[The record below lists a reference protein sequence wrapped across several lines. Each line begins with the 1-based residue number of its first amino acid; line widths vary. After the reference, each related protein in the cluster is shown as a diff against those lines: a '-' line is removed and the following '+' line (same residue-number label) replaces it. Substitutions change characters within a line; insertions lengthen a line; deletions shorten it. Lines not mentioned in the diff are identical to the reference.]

1 MQNSKNITVRVPW
14 KDNGWKGIVCSNPE
28 NNFSCKYLRGIAEKK
43 NCDFECPLAS
53 KEFKE
58 LSKKDQEK
66 IPCIKENAAFL
77 SEENLS
83 FIAEYP
89 YSSYTG
95 LGHIKPTKVDILPNS
110 LISRPY
116 RWLRTEDSPASSII
130 INYSE
135 KREGEYKA
143 SHKSSSN
150 NPINKTWINEPQNQ
164 KAVLEYYYDGLN
176 KQSLLVPYL
185 KNVPFTEDS
194 RRIVLGIGF
203 VKNVHDTQIYDSSDS
218 SIKSM
223 PSLWDKII
231 EHDLTSNGFVF
242 PYKELYDYWKE
253 NSQLNI
259 DKYIVFADDDYRD
272 EFSNGSELIS
282 YDALISILKRA
293 KQCYKEIST
302 DIPAIIFDY
311 DKISKWIDTQ
321 IDRLQN
327 ERGIYPGFGT
337 LLLSSEK
344 FTTKIG
350 DEDKNIALDIIKNIS
365 FDGTLDSVNDLSK
378 AIDNYDGD
386 FTVTQKAKA
395 KKYIQDNIKIIK
407 NLSRF
412 ICSKDQFADIL
423 QNESKYSDY
432 INNPYLLFENSLQ
445 NEFALQIPLTILDN
459 GMFFNV
465 KKQKDDKDLTIIEA
479 DSKER
484 LRAFLIRELD
494 EQAQNFGHS
503 ILPVTRLVELIN
515 ARNLIQDLHFD
526 DDSIELFEEF
536 LKEKIIIKEIAGTKY
551 LKLKT
556 IEEFDEVSRTEI
568 KNRIESEKI
577 NIELDSFKEILKEK
591 LANFEGNNTE
601 KGKLAEKEKLEAL
614 TKLAQNR
621 ISVLI
626 GDAGTG
632 KTTVLS
638 ALCAHQEINTKV
650 LLLAPTGKARV
661 RMWDATG
668 KQYDS
673 KTIAGF
679 LIADKS
685 YNWYTGRYLLP
696 KSSKVEL
703 SDSTVIIDE
712 SSMLTTEMF
721 AAVLKASSSAKR
733 IIFVGDPNQLPPIGC
748 GKPFSD
754 LVDYFSDKH
763 SDHIAKLTQTMR
775 SNISETNDFASWFK
789 NDSNPDESILD
800 SIERKE
806 NSTTGIRFRKYEDE
820 ELNDAIID
828 EIVKVT
834 GMSDKEDIKNF
845 DKSLGAVINGQYTN
859 FNCGGLFGLPTDG
872 GAGSKAED
880 WQILT
885 PVKNSPDGIY
895 NINEII
901 HEQYRPTFY
910 YKYKLFNKYYSEVQ
924 GLQKIGVGDKV
935 ICTKNVN
942 YYSNPNNNFNYV
954 ANGEIG
960 IRVACKK
967 GTDYQNVEFSTQ
979 LGVTYY
985 GKKYSNNKWYWQY
998 YGDDADG
1005 ELELAY
1011 AITVHKAQGSQF
1023 NNVILVLN
1031 KNSRMLSRELLYT
1044 AITRQQNGLV
1054 ILFNDEFR
1062 KLLRFSSDEYSDLAK
1077 RCTDLFTNPNYTNI
1091 ERKGWY
1097 EEGKIHRTK
1106 SGVMVR
1112 SKSEVIIANELEN
1125 AGLDWHYENDGNYV
1139 VINGNKY
1146 LPDFVIFHNNKT
1158 YYWEHL
1164 GLRNSE
1170 EYEKRW
1176 KKKEKDY
1183 RSDKS
1188 FILKYTEDK
1197 KNGSIDSKEILDI
1210 IKEIK
1215 DDKFVAK

>member
-14 KDNGWKGIVCSNPE
+14 QDNGWKGTVCNNPQ
-28 NNFSCKYLRGIAEKK
+28 NNFSCKYLKGIAENK

-53 KEFKE
+53 RKFIDIAEK
-58 LSKKDQEK
+58 EK

-77 SEENLS
+77 SENTLS
-83 FIAEYP
+83 FWAEYP
-89 YSSYTG
+89 YSSYSG
-95 LGHIKPTKVDILPNS
+95 LGHIKTTKVDILPNS

-116 RWLRTEDSPASSII
+116 RWLRTEDSPATSII
-130 INYSE
+130 VNYST
-135 KREGEYKA
+135 KREGEYKVC
-143 SHKSSSN
+143 HKSPGN
-150 NPINKTWINEPQNQ
+150 KYPINKTWINEPQNQ
-164 KAVLEYYYDGLN
+164 KAVLDYYYDGLN
-176 KQSLLVPYL
+176 ENSLIVPYL

-203 VKNVHDTQIYDSSDS
+203 IKNVHDTQVYNSSDA

-231 EHDLTSNGFVF
+231 EHDLVNNGFVF

-253 NSQLNI
+253 NSQPNI
-259 DKYIVFADDDYRD
+259 DKYIIFADDDYRN

-302 DIPAIIFDY
+302 DIPVISFDY
-311 DKISKWIDTQ
+311 NKISNWIDTQ
-321 IDRLQN
+321 IKRLQN
-327 ERGIYPGFGT
+327 ERGIYPALGT

-344 FTTKIG
+344 FATKVD
-350 DEDKNIALDIIKNIS
+350 DEDKNIALDIIKDLS
-365 FDGTLDSVNDLSK
+365 FDGTQDSVNELNK
-378 AIDNYDGD
+378 LIENYNGD
-386 FTVTQKAKA
+386 FTATQKAKA
-395 KKYIQDNIKIIK
+395 KKFIADKLKIIK

-412 ICSKDQFADIL
+412 VCSEEQFKDVL
-423 QNESKYSDY
+423 QNEIKYGDY

-445 NEFALQIPLTILDN
+445 NEFDLQIPLTILDN

-465 KKQKDDKDLTIIEA
+465 QKQKEDNDLVILDA

-494 EQAQNFGHS
+494 EQAQNYGHTT
-503 ILPVTRLVELIN
+503 LPLMRLVELIN
-515 ARNLIQDLHFD
+515 TRNLIQDLHFD
-526 DDSIELFEEF
+526 SDSIELFEDY
-536 LKEKIIIKEIAGTKY
+536 LKEKIIIKEIDGTTY
-551 LKLKT
+551 LKLKS
-556 IEEFDEVSRTEI
+556 IEKFDEVAREEI
-568 KNRIESEKI
+568 EKRVKSEKI
-577 NIELDSFKEILKEK
+577 DLDIDSFKDILKEK
-591 LANFEGNNTE
+591 IANFEDNDTE

-614 TKLAQNR
+614 AKLAQNR

-638 ALCAHQEINTKV
+638 ALCAHSEINKKV

-668 KQYDS
+668 KQYES

-696 KSSKVEL
+696 KTSKVEL

-721 AAVLKASSSAKR
+721 AAVLKASSCAKR

-754 LVDYFSDKH
+754 LVDYFTKEYPSN
-763 SDHIAKLTQTMR
+763 IAKLTQTMR

-789 NDSNPDESILD
+789 SDSNPDESILD

-806 NSTTGIRFRKYEDE
+806 NSTTGIRFRKYQDE
-820 ELNDAIID
+820 ELNDVIID

-834 GMSDKEDIKNF
+834 GMKDKDDIQQF
-845 DKSLGAVINGQYTN
+845 DKSLGAVINGKYTN
-859 FNCGGLFGLPTDG
+859 FNCSGFFGLPIDG
-872 GAGSKAED
+872 GAGSKAEF

-895 NINEII
+895 NVNEII
-901 HEQYRPTFY
+901 HEKYRPTHY
-910 YKYKLFNKYYSEVQ
+910 YRFKELNNYNSEVC
-924 GLQKIGVGDKV
+924 GLQKIGIGDKV
-935 ICTKNVN
+935 ICTKNGN
-942 YYSNPNNNFNYV
+942 SDSYPSNNFNYI

-960 IRVACKK
+960 IRVSSAPK
-967 GTDYQNVEFSTQ
+967 TNFPNVEFSTQ

-985 GKKYSNNKWYWQY
+985 GKKYYNKMYPWQY
-998 YGDDADG
+998 YGDEADG
-1005 ELELAY
+1005 DLELAY

-1054 ILFNDEFR
+1054 ILYNNDFR
-1062 KLLRFSSDEYSDLAK
+1062 NLLKFSSDVYSDLAR
-1077 RCTDLFTNPNYTNI
+1077 RCTDLFATPKFINI
-1091 ERKGWY
+1091 ESKGWY
-1097 EEGKIHRTK
+1097 EEGKIHKTK
-1106 SGVMVR
+1106 TGIMVR

-1146 LPDFVIFHNNKT
+1146 LPDFVIFHNGKT

-1164 GLRNSE
+1164 GLLNRE
-1170 EYEKRW
+1170 DYKKRW
-1176 KKKEKDY
+1176 EKKKKDY
-1183 RSDKS
+1183 LSDKS
-1188 FILKYTEDK
+1188 IILKTTEDQE
-1197 KNGSIDSKEILDI
+1197 NGGIDSKKILTI
-1210 IKEIK
+1210 IQEIKENK
-1215 DDKFVAK
+1215 LSVE

>member
-14 KDNGWKGIVCSNPE
+14 QDNGWNGNVCTNPE
-28 NNFSCKYLRGIAEKK
+28 NNFSCKYLKGIAEKK
-43 NCDFECPLAS
+43 DCNFECPFAS
-53 KEFKE
+53 KKIKE
-58 LSKKDQEK
+58 LSEKNQEK

-77 SEENLS
+77 SEEIFS
-83 FIAEYP
+83 FMAEYP
-89 YSSYTG
+89 YSSYSG
-95 LGHIKPTKVDILPNS
+95 LGHIKPTRVDILRNS

-130 INYSE
+130 VNYSE
-135 KREGEYKA
+135 TREEEYKA
-143 SHKSSSN
+143 SHKSYSN
-150 NPINKTWINEPQNQ
+150 YPINKTWINEPQNQ
-164 KAVLEYYYDGLN
+164 KAVLDYYYDGLN
-176 KQSLLVPYL
+176 ENSLIVPYL

-203 VKNVHDTQIYDSSDS
+203 VKNVHDTQIYDSSDA
-218 SIKSM
+218 SIKFM

-231 EHDLTSNGFVF
+231 EHDLTNNGFIF
-242 PYKELYDYWKE
+242 PYKELYGYWKK

-259 DKYIVFADDDYRD
+259 DKYIIFADDDYRD
-272 EFSNGSELIS
+272 EFSNGSETIS

-293 KQCYKEIST
+293 KQCYKELST
-302 DIPAIIFDY
+302 DIPEIVFDY
-311 DKISKWIDTQ
+311 DKISNWIDTQ
-321 IDRLQN
+321 IERLQN
-327 ERGIYPGFGT
+327 ERGIYPGFGA

-344 FTTKIG
+344 FTTKIN

-365 FDGTLDSVNDLSK
+365 FDGSQDSINDLNT
-378 AIDNYDGD
+378 AIDNYAGV
-386 FTVTQKAKA
+386 FSATQKAKA
-395 KKYIQDNIKIIK
+395 KKFIQENSIIIK

-412 ICSKDQFADIL
+412 ICSINQFTDIL
-423 QNESKYSDY
+423 QNDSKYGDY

-465 KKQKDDKDLTIIEA
+465 KKQKDDKDLTVLEA

-536 LKEKIIIKEIAGTKY
+536 LKEKIIIKEIEGTKY

-556 IEEFDEVSRTEI
+556 IDDFDEVSRTEI

-577 NIELDSFKEILKEK
+577 NIELDNFKDILKEK
-591 LANFEGNNTE
+591 LANFEGNDTE

-679 LIADKS
+679 LIADKN

-721 AAVLKASSSAKR
+721 AAVLKASASAKR

-763 SDHIAKLTQTMR
+763 PDNIAKLTQTMR
-775 SNISETNDFASWFK
+775 SNISETNEFASWFK

-806 NSTTGIRFRKYEDE
+806 NCTTGIRFRKYDDE
-820 ELNDAIID
+820 KLNDVIID

-834 GMSDKEDIKNF
+834 GMKDKDDIQNF
-845 DKSLGAVINGQYTN
+845 DKSLGAVINGKYTN
-859 FNCGGLFGLPTDG
+859 FNVGGLFGLKINE
-872 GAGSKAED
+872 GAGSRAED

-895 NINEII
+895 SINEII
-901 HEQYRPTFY
+901 HETYRPTHYF
-910 YKYKLFNKYYSEVQ
+910 KNKEFNNYNSEVC

-935 ICTKNVN
+935 ICTKNGN
-942 YYSNPNNNFNYV
+942 SDSYPKGDFNYI

-960 IRVACKK
+960 IRVGSAK
-967 GTDYQNVEFSTQ
+967 GTNYPNVEFSTQ

-985 GKKYSNNKWYWQY
+985 GKSYRGKMYPWQY
-998 YGDDADG
+998 YGDETDG
-1005 ELELAY
+1005 DLELAY

-1023 NNVILVLN
+1023 NNIILVLN
-1031 KNSRMLSRELLYT
+1031 KNNRMLSRELLYT

-1054 ILFNDEFR
+1054 ILYNDDFR
-1062 KLLRFSSDEYSDLAK
+1062 NLLRFSSDIYSDLSK
-1077 RCTDLFTNPNYTNI
+1077 RCTDLFTKPKYINI
-1091 ERKGWY
+1091 ENQGWY

-1106 SGVMVR
+1106 TGIMVR

-1125 AGLDWHYENDGNYV
+1125 AGLDWHYENDNKYV

-1146 LPDFVIFHNNKT
+1146 LPDFVIFHNGKT

-1164 GLRNSE
+1164 GLRNDE
-1170 EYEKRW
+1170 EYEKKW
-1176 KKKEKDY
+1176 QKKQKDY
-1183 RSDKS
+1183 LSDKS
-1188 FILKYTEDK
+1188 IILKYTEDQS
-1197 KNGSIDSKEILDI
+1197 NGGIDCEKILSIIQ
-1210 IKEIK
+1210 EIK
-1215 DDKFVAK
+1215 DGK

>member
-1 MQNSKNITVRVPW
+1 MQNTKNITVRVPW
-14 KDNGWKGIVCSNPE
+14 QDNGWKGTVCNNPE
-28 NNFSCKYLRGIAEKK
+28 NNFSCKYLKGIAEKK
-43 NCDFECPLAS
+43 DCIFECPHAS
-53 KEFKE
+53 QNFTE
-58 LSKKDQEK
+58 LNEKDKEK

-77 SEENLS
+77 SEETLS

-89 YSSYTG
+89 YSSYSG

-130 INYSE
+130 VNYSE

-143 SHKSSSN
+143 SHKSNSN
-150 NPINKTWINEPQNQ
+150 YPINKTWINEPQNQ
-164 KAVLEYYYDGLN
+164 KAVLDYYYDGLN
-176 KQSLLVPYL
+176 NNSLIVPYL

-203 VKNVHDTQIYDSSDS
+203 VKNVHDTQIYDSSDA

-231 EHDLTSNGFVF
+231 EHDLTNKGFVF
-242 PYKELYDYWKE
+242 PYKELYDYWKK

-259 DKYIVFADDDYRD
+259 DKYIIFADDDYRD
-272 EFSNGSELIS
+272 EFSNGSEVIS

-293 KQCYKEIST
+293 KQCYKELST
-302 DIPAIIFDY
+302 DIPEIVFDY
-311 DKISKWIDTQ
+311 DKISNWIDTQ
-321 IDRLQN
+321 IERLQI

-344 FTTKIG
+344 FTTKINE
-350 DEDKNIALDIIKNIS
+350 EDKNIALDIIKNIS
-365 FDGTLDSVNDLSK
+365 FDGSQDSINELNT
-378 AIDNYDGD
+378 AIDNYAGE
-386 FTVTQKAKA
+386 FSTTQKTKA
-395 KKYIQDNIKIIK
+395 KKYIQENIKIIK

-412 ICSKDQFADIL
+412 ICSINQFTDIL
-423 QNESKYSDY
+423 QNNSKYGDY

-445 NEFALQIPLTILDN
+445 NEFALQIPLSILDN

-465 KKQKDDKDLTIIEA
+465 KKQKDDKDLTILEA

-494 EQAQNFGHS
+494 EQAQNYGHTT
-503 ILPVTRLVELIN
+503 LPVDRLVELIN

-526 DDSIELFEEF
+526 NDSIELFEDF
-536 LKEKIIIKEIAGTKY
+536 LKEKIIIKEIGGIKY

-556 IEEFDEVSRTEI
+556 IEDFDNVARTEI
-568 KNRIESEKI
+568 ENRIKSEKI
-577 NIELDSFKEILKEK
+577 NIELDSFKNILKEK
-591 LANFEGNNTE
+591 LANFEGNDTE

-679 LIADKS
+679 LIADKN

-703 SDSTVIIDE
+703 SDSTAIIDE

-721 AAVLKASSSAKR
+721 AAVLKASSCAKR

-754 LVDYFSDKH
+754 LVDYFTKEHPSN
-763 SDHIAKLTQTMR
+763 IAKLTQTMR

-789 NDSNPDESILD
+789 NDSNPDESVLD
-800 SIERKE
+800 TIEKRE
-806 NSTTGIRFRKYEDE
+806 SGTTGIRFRKYEDE
-820 ELNDAIID
+820 ELNDAIFD

-834 GMSDKEDIKNF
+834 GMKNKDDIQSF
-845 DKSLGAVINGQYTN
+845 DKSLGAVINGKYTN
-859 FNCGGLFGLPTDG
+859 FNCGGFFGLPIDG
-872 GAGSKAED
+872 GAGSKAES

-901 HEQYRPTFY
+901 HEQYRPSSY
-910 YKYKLFNKYYSEVQ
+910 NGYKHKFMNQYYSEVQ

-935 ICTKNVN
+935 ICTKNGDSDA
-942 YYSNPNNNFNYV
+942 YPSSNFNYV

-960 IRVACKK
+960 IRVSSAK
-967 GTDYQNVEFSTQ
+967 GTDFPNVEFSTQ
-979 LGVTYY
+979 LGITYY
-985 GKKYSNNKWYWQY
+985 GKKFFNRMYRWQY
-998 YGDDADG
+998 YGDEADG
-1005 ELELAY
+1005 DLELAY

-1054 ILFNDEFR
+1054 ILYNDDFR
-1062 KLLRFSSDEYSDLAK
+1062 NLLRFSSDIYSDLAK
-1077 RCTDLFTNPNYTNI
+1077 RCTDLFSNPNYTNI
-1091 ERKGWY
+1091 ESKGWY

-1106 SGVMVR
+1106 TGLMVR

-1139 VINGNKY
+1139 IINDNKY
-1146 LPDFVIFHNNKT
+1146 LPDFVIFHNGKT

-1164 GLRNSE
+1164 GLRNDD

-1176 KKKEKDY
+1176 QKKEKDY
-1183 RSDKS
+1183 KSDKS
-1188 FILKYTEDK
+1188 IILKTTEDK
-1197 KNGSIDSKEILDI
+1197 RNGSIDSKEILDI
-1210 IKEIK
+1210 IQEIK
-1215 DDKFVAK
+1215 SSAQ

>member
-14 KDNGWKGIVCSNPE
+14 QDNGWKGTVCNNPQ
-28 NNFSCKYLRGIAEKK
+28 NNFSCKYLKGIAEKK

-53 KEFKE
+53 KKFIE
-58 LSKKDQEK
+58 LTEEEKEK

-77 SEENLS
+77 SENTLS
-83 FIAEYP
+83 FMAEYP
-89 YSSYTG
+89 YSSYSD

-130 INYSE
+130 VDYS
-135 KREGEYKA
+135 KNREEDYKA
-143 SHKSSSN
+143 RHKSSN
-150 NPINKTWINEPQNQ
+150 NHSINKTWINEPQNQ

-176 KQSLLVPYL
+176 NNSLIVPYL

-203 VKNVHDTQIYDSSDS
+203 VKSVHDTQVYNSSDAT
-218 SIKSM
+218 KKTM

-231 EHDLTSNGFVF
+231 EHDIVNNGFVF
-242 PYKELYDYWKE
+242 PYKELYDYWQS
-253 NSQLNI
+253 NSQPNI
-259 DKYIVFADDDYRD
+259 DKYIIFADDDYRD
-272 EFSNGSELIS
+272 QFSNGSELIS
-282 YDALISILKRA
+282 YDALISILKQS
-293 KQCYKEIST
+293 KKCYKEIST

-311 DKISKWIDTQ
+311 NKISNWIDTQ
-321 IDRLQN
+321 IERLQN
-327 ERGIYPGFGT
+327 ERGIYPGLGT
-337 LLLSSEK
+337 LFLSSEK
-344 FTTKIG
+344 FTTKVD
-350 DEDKNIALDIIKNIS
+350 DENKNIALDIIKNIS
-365 FDGTLDSVNDLSK
+365 FDGTQDSVNKLNK
-378 AIDNYDGD
+378 AIDNYNGE
-386 FTVTQKAKA
+386 FSTTQKAKV
-395 KKYIQDNIKIIK
+395 KKYIQEKLKIIK

-412 ICSKDQFADIL
+412 ICTEEQFKDIL
-423 QNESKYSDY
+423 QNEETYGDY

-445 NEFALQIPLTILDN
+445 NKFDLQIPLTILDN
-459 GMFFNV
+459 GMFFNL
-465 KKQKDDKDLTIIEA
+465 KEQKNDNDLVIIEA

-494 EQAQNFGHS
+494 EQAQNYGHTT
-503 ILPVTRLVELIN
+503 LPVTRLIELIN

-526 DDSIELFEEF
+526 SDSIELFEEF
-536 LKEKIIIKEIAGTKY
+536 LKEKILIKEIEGTTY
-551 LKLKT
+551 LKLKS
-556 IEEFDEVSRTEI
+556 IEQFDEVAREEI
-568 KNRIESEKI
+568 EERVKSEKI
-577 NIELDSFKEILKEK
+577 NLEIDCFKNILKEK
-591 LANFEGNNTE
+591 ISNFEGNDTE
-601 KGKLAEKEKLEAL
+601 KGKLAEKEKLESL

-638 ALCAHQEINTKV
+638 ALCAHSEISTKV

-668 KQYDS
+668 KQYES

-685 YNWYTGRYLLP
+685 YNWNTGRYLLP
-696 KSSKVEL
+696 KTSKVEL

-721 AAVLKASSSAKR
+721 AAVLKASSCAKR

-754 LVDYFSDKH
+754 LVDYFTKEHPS
-763 SDHIAKLTQTMR
+763 HIAKLTQTMR

-789 NDSNPDESILD
+789 SNSNPDESIFD
-800 SIERKE
+800 SIEKKE
-806 NSTTGIRFRKYEDE
+806 NSTTGIRFRKYKNE
-820 ELNDAIID
+820 ELSDVIIG

-834 GMSDKEDIKNF
+834 GMKDKDDIKNF
-845 DKSLGAVINGQYTN
+845 DISLGAVINGKYTN
-859 FNCGGLFGLPTDG
+859 FNAGGLFKLGINE
-872 GAGSKAED
+872 GAGSKAD
-880 WQILT
+880 AWQTLT

-895 NINEII
+895 SINETI
-901 HEQYRPTFY
+901 HEKYRPTHY
-910 YKYKLFNKYYSEVQ
+910 YKFKEVNNYNSEVC
-924 GLQKIGVGDKV
+924 GLQKIGIGDKV
-935 ICTKNVN
+935 ICTKNGN
-942 YYSNPNNNFNYV
+942 SDAYPPSNNNFNYI

-960 IRVACKK
+960 IRVSSAPK
-967 GTDYQNVEFSTQ
+967 TNFPNVEFSTQ

-985 GKKYSNNKWYWQY
+985 GKRYSGQMYHWQY
-998 YGDDADG
+998 YGDEADG
-1005 ELELAY
+1005 DLELAY

-1031 KNSRMLSRELLYT
+1031 RNNRMLSRELLYT

-1054 ILFNDEFR
+1054 ILYNDEFR
-1062 KLLRFSSDEYSDLAK
+1062 NLLRFSSDEHSDLAR
-1077 RCTDLFTNPNYTNI
+1077 RCTDLFTPPKFINI
-1091 ERKGWY
+1091 ENKGWY

-1106 SGVMVR
+1106 TGVMVR

-1125 AGLDWHYENDGNYV
+1125 AGLDWHYENDGNYIE
-1139 VINGNKY
+1139 INGNKY
-1146 LPDFVIFHNNKT
+1146 LPDFVIFHNGKT

-1164 GLRNSE
+1164 GLLNRE
-1170 EYEKRW
+1170 DYKERW
-1176 KKKEKDY
+1176 QKKKKDY
-1183 RSDKS
+1183 LSVENI
-1188 FILKYTEDK
+1188 ILKTTEDQE
-1197 KNGSIDSKEILDI
+1197 NGGIDSKKISVIIQEIIGKRL
-1210 IKEIK
+1210 
-1215 DDKFVAK
+1215 

>member
-14 KDNGWKGIVCSNPE
+14 QDNGWNGNVCTNPE
-28 NNFSCKYLRGIAEKK
+28 NNFSCKYLKGIAEKK
-43 NCDFECPLAS
+43 DCNFECPFAS
-53 KEFKE
+53 KKIKE
-58 LSKKDQEK
+58 LSEKDQEK

-77 SEENLS
+77 SEEIFS
-83 FIAEYP
+83 FMAEYP
-89 YSSYTG
+89 YSSYSG
-95 LGHIKPTKVDILPNS
+95 LGHIKPTRVDILPNS

-130 INYSE
+130 VNYSK
-135 KREGEYKA
+135 KREEEYKA
-143 SHKSSSN
+143 SHKSYSN
-150 NPINKTWINEPQNQ
+150 YPINKTWINEPQNQ
-164 KAVLEYYYDGLN
+164 KAVLDYYYDGLN
-176 KQSLLVPYL
+176 ENSLIVPYL

-203 VKNVHDTQIYDSSDS
+203 VKNVHDTQIYDSSDA
-218 SIKSM
+218 SIKFM

-231 EHDLTSNGFVF
+231 EHDLTNNGFVF
-242 PYKELYDYWKE
+242 PYKELYSYWKK

-259 DKYIVFADDDYRD
+259 DKYIIFADDDYRN
-272 EFSNGSELIS
+272 EFSNGSEMIS

-293 KQCYKEIST
+293 KQCYKELST
-302 DIPAIIFDY
+302 DIPEIVFDY
-311 DKISKWIDTQ
+311 NKISNWIDTQ
-321 IDRLQN
+321 IERLQN
-327 ERGIYPGFGT
+327 ERGIYPGFGV

-344 FTTKIG
+344 FTTKIN

-365 FDGTLDSVNDLSK
+365 FDGSQDSINDLNT
-378 AIDNYDGD
+378 AIDNYTGV
-386 FTVTQKAKA
+386 FSATQKAKA
-395 KKYIQDNIKIIK
+395 KKFIQENSIIIK

-412 ICSKDQFADIL
+412 ICSINQFTDIL
-423 QNESKYSDY
+423 QNDSKYGDY

-465 KKQKDDKDLTIIEA
+465 KKQKDDKDLTVLEA

-536 LKEKIIIKEIAGTKY
+536 IKEKIIIKEIEGTKY

-556 IEEFDEVSRTEI
+556 IDDFDEVSRTEI

-577 NIELDSFKEILKEK
+577 NIELDNFKDILKEK
-591 LANFEGNNTE
+591 LANFEGNDTE

-673 KTIAGF
+673 KTLAGF
-679 LIADKS
+679 LIADKN

-703 SDSTVIIDE
+703 SDFTVIIDE

-721 AAVLKASSSAKR
+721 AAVLKASSCAKR

-754 LVDYFSDKH
+754 LVDYFLEKH
-763 SDHIAKLTQTMR
+763 PSNIAKLTQTMR

-789 NDSNPDESILD
+789 GNSNPDESVLD
-800 SIERKE
+800 SIEKRKVDT
-806 NSTTGIRFRKYEDE
+806 SGIRFRQYEDE
-820 ELNDAIID
+820 NLNETIID

-834 GMSDKEDIKNF
+834 GMKDQNDIRSF
-845 DKSLGAVINGQYTN
+845 DISLGAFINGQYTN
-859 FNCGGLFGLPTDG
+859 FNVGGIFNIPENCGS
-872 GAGSKAED
+872 GSKAEN

-901 HEQYRPTFY
+901 HEKYRPTYY
-910 YKYKLFNKYYSEVQ
+910 YKYKLFNKYFSEVQ

-935 ICTKNVN
+935 ICKKNLK
-942 YYSNPNNNFNYV
+942 YSSNPNNNFNYV

-960 IRVACKK
+960 IRVGCKK

-985 GKKYSNNKWYWQY
+985 GKKYNNNKYFWQY
-998 YGDDADG
+998 YGDDVDG

-1054 ILFNDEFR
+1054 ILYNDDFR
-1062 KLLRFSSDEYSDLAK
+1062 NLLRFSSDVYSDLAR
-1077 RCTDLFTNPNYTNI
+1077 RCTDLFTTPKYINI
-1091 ERKGWY
+1091 ENQGWY

-1106 SGVMVR
+1106 TGIMVR

-1125 AGLDWHYENDGNYV
+1125 AGFDWHYENDNKYV

-1146 LPDFVIFHNNKT
+1146 LPDFVIFHNGKT

-1164 GLRNSE
+1164 GLRNDE
-1170 EYEKRW
+1170 EYEKKW
-1176 KKKEKDY
+1176 QKKQKDY
-1183 RSDKS
+1183 LSDKS
-1188 FILKYTEDK
+1188 IILKYTEDQS
-1197 KNGSIDSKEILDI
+1197 NGGINCEKILSIIQ
-1210 IKEIK
+1210 EIK
-1215 DDKFVAK
+1215 DDK